1 MKNLLKKLLET
12 IHEEILLL
20 KFGKNDKMKDS

>member
-1 MKNLLKKLLET
+1 MKNLKKLLET